1 VKTSLFLVLLLAGCG
16 GPAPQQKPHAPL
28 AAAQPGAKQPQKP
41 PLERALDE
49 LAGSDYR
56 AAEALFR
63 EAGAGASS
71 APASLGLAE
80 VYLATGRYGDAVTLA
95 RSLAGDAA
103 IGVKAAVVEAK
114 ALLAEGKLEQAEAA
128 LGRVIA
134 DERASDARLL
144 LGELLIESGR
154 RSDAREPLFA
164 LIEEYNEG
172 KLAEGDARALTRVG
186 RAAELLRSPRDANE
200 AYAEAEETG
209 VFNAELLLYR
219 AALFLEK
226 YDPGQAEAVLETLLE
241 RAPNHPDALV
251 LMARVRLDQ
260 SLDFDEAERLARQAL
275 GQNPHLPSAFMVLA
289 GISLRDMELEAASRF
304 IEQGLAINPRFLPL
318 LSMRASIPFL
328 EGNERA
334 FRERQAEVLRFNREY
349 SRFFEIVGEYAEWE
363 HRYDEIVDL
372 MREGVALDSEDASS
386 LAALGINLIRA
397 GKDDDGVAALSR
409 AFALDPYN
417 VRIFN
422 TLNLFEKVIPAEYV
436 NVAGTRFTVRYHKDD
451 KALLER
457 YVPAL
462 LERAWKTMVAHY
474 GFSPEVP
481 VGVELYADRE
491 HFAIRTSGLPETAI
505 QGVCFGHTLASMS
518 PQRETF
524 NLGMTLFHE
533 LAHVFHIQQS
543 KRRVPRWFTEGLAE
557 YETILARPEWIRE
570 QDPELFELRRAG
582 RLPNFAAMSRAF
594 TRAEQLSDVATAY
607 YASSQMV
614 AMLGETHGM
623 PKLGQMLKL
632 WGEGKTTEQ
641 VFQGALGHASSVE
654 DQRFAV
660 RLERVFER
668 YKGKFVPVSRVGAL
682 PAAEE
687 AAKREPKSAEKRTG
701 LALALIREGE
711 GKRAEAELRAA
722 LAIDAKFAD
731 ARFLSAKLAMARRE
745 PKVAER
751 VVRSMLGDGQDGY
764 EVQML
769 LAEIAEANRDAATR
783 NAALLAARKLDPTQV
798 DPLYGLL
805 REAEQRKDAEASL
818 GLLRELVKLSEHDAS
833 VFRELVE
840 RLVER
845 GEFAEAVAVG
855 EGAIY
860 VDVTGFE
867 THFAFAAALE
877 QTGDLKRAAF
887 ELESALLCQPEPPQR
902 AEATKR
908 LAALY
913 KKLGRA
919 KDAAALEK
927 APVPPKP
934 AAP

>member
-1 VKTSLFLVLLLAGCG
+1 MRTSLVWFSLLAGCAG
-16 GPAPQQKPHAPL
+16 AAPQNKGPADKAAAAAPVQKPKKAPF
-28 AAAQPGAKQPQKP
+28 
-41 PLERALDE
+41 ERALE
-49 LAGSDYR
+49 ALERSDYR
-56 AAEALFR
+56 VAEALFR
-63 EAGAGASS
+63 QAASGTG
-71 APASLGLAE
+71 APATLGLSE
-80 VYLATGRYGDAVTLA
+80 VYLATGRYGDAVTAA
-95 RSLAGDAA
+95 RGVADDAA
-103 IGVKAAVVEAK
+103 VRVRAAVIEAK
-114 ALLAEGKLEQAEAA
+114 ALLAEGKLEQAETA
-128 LGRVIA
+128 LGRVVG
-134 DERASDARLL
+134 DEHAAEARLL
-144 LGELLIESGR
+144 LGEILIESGR
-154 RSDAREPLFA
+154 RSDARGPLFTI
-164 LIEEYNEG
+164 IEEYNEG
-172 KLAEGDARALTRVG
+172 KLAEGDVRALTRVG

-209 VFNAELLLYR
+209 VFHADLLLYR

-226 YDPGQAEAVLETLLE
+226 YDPGQAEAVLEVLLD

-251 LMARVRLDQ
+251 MLARVRLDQ

-275 GQNPHLPSAFMVLA
+275 GQNPRLPAAFMVLA

-318 LSMRASIPFL
+318 LSMRAAIPFL
-328 EGNERA
+328 EGDERA
-334 FRERQAEVLRFNREY
+334 FRERQAEVMRLNREY

-397 GKDDDGVAALSR
+397 GKDQDGVAALSR

-417 VRIFN
+417 VRVFN

-436 NVAGTRFTVRYHKDD
+436 DVPGARFAVRYHKKDR
-451 KALLER
+451 ALLER
-457 YVPAL
+457 YVPPL
-462 LERAWKTMVAHY
+462 LERAWNTMVAHY

-481 VGVELYADRE
+481 IGVEIYADRE
-491 HFAIRTSGLPETAI
+491 HFSVRTSGLPETAI

-533 LAHVFHIQQS
+533 LAHVFHIQLS

-582 RLPNFAAMSRAF
+582 RLPQFTAMSRAF

-623 PKLGQMLKL
+623 PKLGQMLRL
-632 WGEGKTTEQ
+632 WGEGKSTEQ

-660 RLERVFER
+660 RLDKLFQR
-668 YKGKFVPVSRVGAL
+668 YKGKFVPMSRVGTL

-687 AAKREPKSAEKRTG
+687 AARREPNSVEKRTA
-701 LALALIREGE
+701 LALALMREGE
-711 GKRAEAELRAA
+711 GKRAEAELRVA
-722 LAIDAKFAD
+722 LGLNAKFAD
-731 ARFLSAKLAMARRE
+731 ARFLSAQLAMARRE

-751 VVRSMLGDGQDGY
+751 IVRSMLADEQDGY
-764 EVQML
+764 EVQMM
-769 LAEIAEANRDAATR
+769 LAEIAESNQDSATR
-783 NAALLAARKLDPTQV
+783 SAALAAARKLDPTQV
-798 DPLYGLL
+798 APLYGLL
-805 REAEQRKDAEASL
+805 REAEQRKDAETSL
-818 GLLRELVKLSEHDAS
+818 SLLRELVKLSEHDAS
-833 VFRELVE
+833 VFRELLE
-840 RLVER
+840 RLVAR
-845 GEFAEAVAVG
+845 GELAEAVGVG

-887 ELESALLCQPEPPQR
+887 ELESALLCEPEPAQR
-902 AEATKR
+902 VEATKR

-913 KKLGRA
+913 KRLGRA
-919 KDAAALEK
+919 RDAAALEK
-927 APVPPKP
+927 QQTAPNP
-934 AAP
+934 

>member
-1 VKTSLFLVLLLAGCG
+1 MIGLVLLAGCAG
-16 GPAPQQKPHAPL
+16 AATPRKAPAPGGA
-28 AAAQPGAKQPQKP
+28 ASAAQTKP
-41 PLERALDE
+41 VRPPFERALAALE
-49 LAGSDYR
+49 RSDYR
-56 AAEALFR
+56 VAEALFR
-63 EAGAGASS
+63 EAAPGTGARAT
-71 APASLGLAE
+71 LGLAE
-80 VYLATGRYGDAVTLA
+80 VYLATGRYGDAVTTA
-95 RSLAGDAA
+95 RSVSGDAA
-103 IGVKAAVVEAK
+103 LAVRAGVIEAK

-128 LGRVIA
+128 LNRVTG
-134 DERASDARLL
+134 DQRAAEARLL
-144 LGELLIESGR
+144 LGEILIESGR

-164 LIEEYNEG
+164 IIEEYNEG
-172 KLAEGDARALTRVG
+172 KLPEADAAALTRVG

-209 VFNAELLLYR
+209 VFNADLLLYR

-226 YDPGQAEAVLETLLE
+226 YDPAQAEAVLDVLLE
-241 RAPNHPDALV
+241 HAPNHPDALV
-251 LMARVRLDQ
+251 MMARVRLDQ

-275 GQNPHLPSAFMVLA
+275 GQNPRLPSAFMVLA

-328 EGNERA
+328 EGNERE
-334 FRERQAEVLRFNREY
+334 FRERQAEVMRYNREY

-386 LAALGINLIRA
+386 LASLGINLIRA
-397 GKDDDGVAALSR
+397 GKDQDGVAALSR

-417 VRIFN
+417 IRIFN
-422 TLNLFEKVIPAEYV
+422 TLNLFEKVIPVEYV
-436 NVAGTRFTVRYHKDD
+436 DVAGARFSVRYHKNDR
-451 KALLER
+451 ALLER

-481 VGVELYADRE
+481 IGVEIYADRE
-491 HFAIRTSGLPETAI
+491 HFSVRTSGLPETAI

-533 LAHVFHIQQS
+533 LAHVFHIQLS

-582 RLPNFAAMSRAF
+582 RLPAFAAMSRAF

-623 PKLGQMLKL
+623 AKLGQMLKL
-632 WGEGKTTEQ
+632 WGEGRSTEQ

-654 DQRFAV
+654 DQRFGQ
-660 RLERVFER
+660 RLEKVFQR
-668 YKGKFVPVSRVGAL
+668 YAGRFVPMSRVGTL

-687 AAKREPKSAEKRTG
+687 AAKREPKSAEKRTA
-701 LALALIREGE
+701 LALALMREGE
-711 GKRAEAELRAA
+711 GKRAEAELRLA
-722 LAIDAKFAD
+722 LGLNAKFAD
-731 ARFLSAKLAMARRE
+731 ARFLSAQLAMARRE

-751 VVRSMLGDGQDGY
+751 IVRSMLGDGQDGY
-764 EVQML
+764 EVQMM
-769 LAEIAEANRDAATR
+769 LAEIAEANQDAATR

-798 DPLYGLL
+798 APLYGLL

-818 GLLRELVKLSEHDAS
+818 GLLRDLVKLSEHDAS
-833 VFRELVE
+833 VFRELLE
-840 RLVER
+840 RLVAR
-845 GEFAEAVAVG
+845 GELAEALAVG

-860 VDVTGFE
+860 VDITGFE
-867 THFAFAAALE
+867 THSAFASALE
-877 QTGDLKRAAF
+877 QSGDSKRAAF
-887 ELESALLCQPEPPQR
+887 ELESALLCDPEPAQR
-902 AEATKR
+902 TEATKR

-927 APVPPKP
+927 AN
-934 AAP
+934 AARP

>member
-49 LAGSDYR
+49 LEGSDYR

-103 IGVKAAVVEAK
+103 IGVRAAVVEAK
-114 ALLAEGKLEQAEAA
+114 ALLAEGHFPEAEAA

-134 DERASDARLL
+134 DERAGDARLL
-144 LGELLIESGR
+144 LGELLIDSGR

-164 LIEEYNEG
+164 LIEAYNEG
-172 KLAEGDARALTRVG
+172 KVAAGDARALTRVG

-209 VFNAELLLYR
+209 VFDADLLLYR
-219 AALFLEK
+219 ATLFLEK

-251 LMARVRLDQ
+251 LMARVKLDQ
-260 SLDFDEAERLARQAL
+260 SLDFDEAERLSKQAL
-275 GQNPHLPSAFMVLA
+275 SQNPRLPAAFMVLA
-289 GISLRDMELEAASRF
+289 GVALRDMELEAASRS

-318 LSMRASIPFL
+318 LSMRAAIPFL

-334 FRERQAEVLRFNREY
+334 FRERQAEVLRLNREY

-372 MREGVALDSEDASS
+372 MREAVALDSEDASA
-386 LAALGINLIRA
+386 LTALGINLIRA
-397 GKDDDGVAALSR
+397 GKDDDGVSALSR
-409 AFALDPYN
+409 SFSLDPYN
-417 VRIFN
+417 VRVFN

-436 NVAGTRFTVRYHKDD
+436 DVAGSRFAIRYHKRDR
-451 KALLER
+451 ALLER

-462 LERAWKTMVAHY
+462 LDRAWKAMVAHY

-481 VGVELYADRE
+481 VGVEIYADRE
-491 HFAIRTSGLPETAI
+491 HFSVRTSGLPETAI

-518 PQRETF
+518 PQRESF

-533 LAHVFHIQQS
+533 LAHVFHIQLS

-570 QDPELFELRRAG
+570 QDPELYELRRAG
-582 RLPNFAAMSRAF
+582 RLPAFEDMSRAF

-623 PKLGQMLKL
+623 VKLGKMLRL

-641 VFQGALGHASSVE
+641 VFLGALGQGSAVE
-654 DQRFAV
+654 DKRFAA
-660 RLERVFER
+660 RIERVFER
-668 YKGKFVPVSRVGAL
+668 YRGKFVPMSRVGTV
-682 PAAEE
+682 AAGEE
-687 AAKREPKSAEKRTG
+687 AVKREPKSADKRTG
-701 LALALIREGE
+701 LALALMREGE
-711 GKRAEAELRAA
+711 GKRAELELREA
-722 LAIDAKFAD
+722 LKLDPKFAD
-731 ARFLSAKLAMARRE
+731 ARYLSAKLAMGRRE
-745 PKVAER
+745 PKVSER
-751 VVRSMLGDGQDGY
+751 LLRTMIADGQDGY
-764 EVQML
+764 EVQMT
-769 LAEIAEANRDAATR
+769 LAEVADATQDVATR
-783 NAALLAARKLDPTQV
+783 QAALLEARKLDPTQV
-798 DPLYGLL
+798 APIYGLL
-805 REAEQRKDAEASL
+805 RAAEQRADQETALA
-818 GLLRELVKLSEHDAS
+818 LLRDLSKLAEHDAS
-833 VFRELVE
+833 VFRELLE
-840 RLVER
+840 RLVAR
-845 GEFAEAVAVG
+845 GEFAEAIAVG

-867 THFAFAAALE
+867 THSAFAIALE

-887 ELESALLCQPEPPQR
+887 ELESALLCEPEPPQR
-902 AEATKR
+902 EDATKR
-908 LAALY
+908 LVALY
-913 KKLGRA
+913 RKLGRA
-919 KDAAALEK
+919 REAAALEK
-927 APVPPKP
+927 SPP
-934 AAP
+934 AAPPPPP